1 MATAF
6 WGLEQ
11 LFPRRK
17 RRLGPPILFW
27 QLGQTRRLFA
37 SRYRD
42 FPLFARAST
51 SGLLSSRLPVFPVP
65 SSQPPAPIPLKK
77 IQLEILG
84 LSSSQSQS
92 GSFALIL
99 GEKGG
104 NRRLPIIIGMFE
116 AQSIAIQ
123 IEKISPNRPL
133 THDLFK
139 SFAEHVHVVILEVVI
154 SDLKEGVFYSRIVC
168 SDGATT
174 FEIDSRPSD
183 AIAIGLRFGVPIFT
197 VESVLSEAGIILSD
211 LDDAEG
217 ESEDDEDD
225 EDDDVEGDAP
235 RPTRAQPEPRDPSG
249 QVSLDELTKMLAQ
262 ALEKEDYEKA
272 AKIRDELNKR
282 NG

>member
-1 MATAF
+1 M
-6 WGLEQ
+6 
-11 LFPRRK
+11 
-17 RRLGPPILFW
+17 
-27 QLGQTRRLFA
+27 
-37 SRYRD
+37 
-42 FPLFARAST
+42 
-51 SGLLSSRLPVFPVP
+51 
-65 SSQPPAPIPLKK
+65 KK
-77 IQLEILG
+77 IPLEILG

-99 GEKGG
+99 GEKHG

-139 SFAEHVHVVILEVVI
+139 AFAEHVHVTIIEVVI

-174 FEIDSRPSD
+174 FEIDARPSD

-211 LDDAEG
+211 LDEAAED
-217 ESEDDEDD
+217 EDEDDTDED
-225 EDDDVEGDAP
+225 EDDDDTASPAP
-235 RPTRAQPEPRDPSG
+235 RPAEPREPSG

-262 ALEKEDYEKA
+262 AVEKEDYEKA
-272 AKIRDELNKR
+272 AKIRDELDKR
-282 NG
+282 NS

>member
-1 MATAF
+1 M
-6 WGLEQ
+6 
-11 LFPRRK
+11 
-17 RRLGPPILFW
+17 
-27 QLGQTRRLFA
+27 
-37 SRYRD
+37 
-42 FPLFARAST
+42 
-51 SGLLSSRLPVFPVP
+51 
-65 SSQPPAPIPLKK
+65 KK
-77 IQLEILG
+77 IPLEILG

-99 GEKGG
+99 GEKNG

-139 SFAEHVHVVILEVVI
+139 AFAEHVHVTIIEVVI

-174 FEIDSRPSD
+174 FEIDARPSD

-211 LDDAEG
+211 LDEASE
-217 ESEDDEDD
+217 EEEDDDDHDSD
-225 EDDDVEGDAP
+225 EDDDDSP
-235 RPTRAQPEPRDPSG
+235 RPTPRPAEPREPSG

-262 ALEKEDYEKA
+262 AVEKEDYEKA
-272 AKIRDELNKR
+272 AKIRDELDKR